1 MHAEVERKGLL
12 DEHISLGYAEH
23 EQDWLERLPIFT

>member
-1 MHAEVERKGLL
+1 MHADIEGKGLL

-23 EQDWLERLPIFT
+23 EHDWIEELLIF